1 MQCKDLGIVSSDG
14 EEVMFHEAGLEETL
28 HDRAGEKHEFNR
40 VKYKIIDERSEGYE
54 IESSDRL

>member
-1 MQCKDLGIVSSDG
+1 
-14 EEVMFHEAGLEETL
+14 MFHEAGLEETL